1 MVTKHA
7 STGKQSSGCR
17 SAQSFANRHISDN
30 QPCPESRVSRSAWE
44 PLRGFRVCGPGS
56 GVQVRGSRVGP
67 WSGVWVRG
75 GGPVSLWGPW
85 SGLRSGI
92 SGRQSL
98 SAVRPQ
104 CGSRVRPGWRLHVPM
119 VGGSGS
125 CHVRVEGPGSPLCGC
140 GCVGVRRGP
149 RFQGSEFEGSAE
161 WESGVWGSGLR
172 ADLLRSGVWGPW
184 GRGRSIVQNLSR
196 VPSARF

>member
-30 QPCPESRVSRSAWE
+30 QPCPESRVSRSACG

-56 GVQVRGSRVGP
+56 GVQVRGSRAGP

-98 SAVRPQ
+98 IAVRPKMRVQ
-104 CGSRVRPGWRLHVPM
+104 GASRVAAPRSHGRGFGVLSCAGRGSRVPTLRLRLCRGPSWSTVPGVRVRGQRGMGVRGLGFRAQ
-119 VGGSGS
+119 GGS
-125 CHVRVEGPGSPLCGC
+125 V
-140 GCVGVRRGP
+140 
-149 RFQGSEFEGSAE
+149 A
-161 WESGVWGSGLR
+161 VWGVGALGSGT
-172 ADLLRSGVWGPW
+172 VHCPEF
-184 GRGRSIVQNLSR
+184 V
-196 VPSARF
+196 